1 MTTDRGPDWLSEREL
16 AAEREAGTPFDLAD
30 CVREQIHR
38 LGGVQTYGAL
48 VAARAGVVEMV
59 SANTTEVH
67 GLSVDELIGAP
78 LALLLGDEQCEA
90 VLGLAEDCAAAAE
103 TVPVTVGDGREFHVT
118 VYVADGLV
126 VLEFE
131 PADTVSRLSFAR
143 TYAPIR
149 QALTRLQ
156 RAGSVA
162 EACRAAVRE
171 VRAITGYDRVVAYRF
186 DTVDGPGEVIAEDVA
201 DDWAP
206 WLGLWFPATD
216 IPPQARRLYEQNWIR
231 VIADVDDPG
240 AGLVPPLLP
249 GAGVPLDLS
258 LSVLRTV
265 SPFHLEYLRN
275 IEVTSSMSV
284 SLLADGRLWGL
295 IACHGRARNR
305 LSPELRAACEFFG
318 VALSLHL
325 AALRER
331 DETAAREQSRIVI
344 ARLMETIAV
353 DLPAGWAHGPA
364 GLDGILPCDAVAIR
378 FGGRVTVHGSGVDPA
393 AVARFWAALPSLRS
407 GELWQSDRVGEVLG
421 LTSYPG
427 GVDGALVLPLAGED
441 GIAWLRTGSATQQR
455 WAIDP
460 DQPVVAGPNGRRL
473 TPRGSTAVYLATVR
487 GRSTP
492 WSTSDLVMAAE
503 LGRSIV
509 EVALA
514 HAQAVAAL
522 NAELARSNVD
532 LDSFAHAAG
541 HDLKEPLR
549 GIAHTAAFIVEDAGS
564 GLDTVTARRLTAI
577 QRLATRMDELLNSLL
592 HFSRLGRTDL
602 RREDIDLREAV
613 DRALEVAGPRLAE
626 ESVDVHRPD
635 AGAVTVHAD
644 PLRLDE
650 VLINLLVNAAKYARP
665 GVGRQVTVGGA
676 RVTPPGGA
684 EQVSAVYVADNG
696 IGIPAH
702 LRDQA
707 FQLFKRLHAP
717 GEHGGGSGAGLAIVR
732 RLVER
737 HGGQAWA
744 DSLPGG
750 GTTIWLTFPVTSS
763 DPLPGAVAARDR
775 Q

>member
-1 MTTDRGPDWLSEREL
+1 M
-16 AAEREAGTPFDLAD
+16 
-30 CVREQIHR
+30 
-38 LGGVQTYGAL
+38 
-48 VAARAGVVEMV
+48 
-59 SANTTEVH
+59 
-67 GLSVDELIGAP
+67 
-78 LALLLGDEQCEA
+78 
-90 VLGLAEDCAAAAE
+90 
-103 TVPVTVGDGREFHVT
+103 
-118 VYVADGLV
+118 
-126 VLEFE
+126 
-131 PADTVSRLSFAR
+131 
-143 TYAPIR
+143 
-149 QALTRLQ
+149 
-156 RAGSVA
+156 
-162 EACRAAVRE
+162 
-171 VRAITGYDRVVAYRF
+171 
-186 DTVDGPGEVIAEDVA
+186 
-201 DDWAP
+201 
-206 WLGLWFPATD
+206 
-216 IPPQARRLYEQNWIR
+216 
-231 VIADVDDPG
+231 
-240 AGLVPPLLP
+240 
-249 GAGVPLDLS
+249 
-258 LSVLRTV
+258 
-265 SPFHLEYLRN
+265 
-275 IEVTSSMSV
+275 
-284 SLLADGRLWGL
+284 
-295 IACHGRARNR
+295 
-305 LSPELRAACEFFG
+305 
-318 VALSLHL
+318 
-325 AALRER
+325 
-331 DETAAREQSRIVI
+331 
-344 ARLMETIAV
+344 
-353 DLPAGWAHGPA
+353 
-364 GLDGILPCDAVAIR
+364 AIR
-378 FGGRVTVHGSGVDPA
+378 FGGRVTVHGSGVNPA
-393 AVARFWAALPSLRS
+393 AVTQFWAALPPLRS
-407 GELWQSDRVGEVLG
+407 GELWQSNRVGEVLG
-421 LTSYPG
+421 LAPCPG

-441 GIAWLRTGSATQQR
+441 RIAWLRTGSATQQR

-509 EVALA
+509 EVALT
-514 HAQAVAAL
+514 HAPAVAAL

-564 GLDTVTARRLTAI
+564 GLDMVTARRLTAI
-577 QRLATRMDELLNSLL
+577 HRLATRMDELLNSLL

-602 RREDIDLREAV
+602 RCEDIDLREAV
-613 DRALEVAGPRLAE
+613 DQALEVAGPRLAE
-626 ESVDVHRPD
+626 ESVDVHRPV
-635 AGAVTVHAD
+635 AGEVTVHAD

-665 GVGRQVTVGGA
+665 GSSRQVTVGGA

-750 GTTIWLTFPVTSS
+750 GNTIWLTFPVTSS
-763 DPLPGAVAARDR
+763 DFVPGAVAARDR